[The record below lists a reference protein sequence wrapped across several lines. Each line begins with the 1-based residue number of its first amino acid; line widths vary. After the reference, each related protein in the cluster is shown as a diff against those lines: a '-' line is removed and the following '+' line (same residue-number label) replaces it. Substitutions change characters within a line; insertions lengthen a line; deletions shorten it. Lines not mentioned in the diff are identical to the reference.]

1 MNPLLMLLGCGPSGC
16 SAPEE
21 EKKKPDLGYDPK
33 LAATAKFQAEFNT
46 LFPEMKEKI
55 DALKSIPDSPFANV
69 DDRDIAIALYGSLI
83 QENIPGITTG
93 KQVRAETGKTAVGA
107 IQLEPSTVVN
117 APKALAARPQSLATL
132 KELKDLSPGSK
143 KLLQRADEL
152 SRMKSDARDAATE
165 KLKLNGEKYSEELGV
180 MNDADVQSLIKV
192 IDMLAKRDDISGM
205 YESTESGTYDR
216 PFWNSVQAF
225 QHSGKPLYE
234 QGDEPT
240 DETRR
245 TKLQQG
251 QEQMT
256 AGKQYVLQYLAERS
270 PK

>member
-21 EKKKPDLGYDPK
+21 EKEKPSLGYDPE
-33 LAATAKFQAEFNT
+33 LAKRAKFQAEFNA

-55 DALKSIPDSPFANV
+55 DALKSIPGSPFAKV

-83 QENIPGITTG
+83 QENIPGITTS
-93 KQVRAETGKTAVGA
+93 KQVNAKEGSTAVGA
-107 IQLEPSTVVN
+107 LQLEPSTVVN
-117 APKALAARPQSLATL
+117 APKALTYKQDSLAAL
-132 KELKDLSPGSK
+132 KALPDLSPGSV
-143 KLLQRADEL
+143 KLLQKADEL
-152 SRMKSDARDAATE
+152 SRMKKDSDRLAATR
-165 KLKLNGEKYSEELGV
+165 KLDREKYSEELGV

-192 IDMLAKRDDISGM
+192 IDMLAKKDNISDM

-216 PFWNSVQAF
+216 PFWDSVQAF

-234 QGDEPT
+234 QGDKPT

-245 TKLQQG
+245 IKLKQG
-251 QEQMT
+251 QEEMT
-256 AGKQYVLQYLAERS
+256 AAKQYVLQYLAERS